1 MDTLRLK
8 TLRVLIIK
16 LSAFG
21 DIIHS
26 LSVIDCFREYSKLN
40 NEEIEL
46 HWLVEKKWAP
56 ILKHHKDIDKLIIS
70 NTKGWRKSILSR
82 ETREEFFSFWKD
94 LREKEYDLVIDIN
107 GLLRSA
113 VIARITKAKNRVGFS
128 EDSDFCREKYCSLF
142 LGNTYDVPRGHVIDQ
157 TVGLM
162 ERVLDIKM
170 PDIVNPVLPLNE
182 EGSEKAREILSENNL
197 EPYRFAIIAA
207 GGGWETKLLDAESIA
222 SFCDKVAD
230 YGIVPVLAY
239 YGDEEGKRAK
249 EISASA
255 KVKIKYLSDLPV
267 DIFIEIMRLSRLVIG
282 PDTGTVHAAS
292 AVLTPT
298 VSYYGPSSGDYSG
311 PRRGTDGVVQISPE
325 CGPCFK
331 RRCEKDLCH
340 GLEIDKILDAIDE
353 QLKAEFSI

>member
-1 MDTLRLK
+1 MRI
-8 TLRVLIIK
+8 LIIK

-26 LSVIDCFREYSKLN
+26 LSVIDCLKEYSRLYN
-40 NEEIEL
+40 QEVEL
-46 HWLVEKKWAP
+46 HWLVEKRWAP
-56 ILKHHKDIDKLIIS
+56 ILQHHEDIDKLIIS

-94 LREKEYDLVIDIN
+94 LREKKYDLVIDIN

-113 VIARITKAKNRVGFS
+113 VIARLTKAKNRVGFS
-128 EDSDFCREKYCSLF
+128 EDSDFCREKYCTLF
-142 LGNTYDVPRGHVIDQ
+142 LDNTYDVPSGHVIDQ

-170 PDIVNPVLPLNE
+170 PDIINPALPFNE
-182 EGSEKAREILSENNL
+182 SGSKKARDITADNNI

-207 GGGWETKLLDAESIA
+207 GGGWETKLLDTDSIA
-222 SFCDKVAD
+222 SFCDKVAEYD
-230 YGIVPVLAY
+230 IVPVLTY
-239 YGDEEGKRAK
+239 YGDEERKRAG
-249 EISASA
+249 EISTAA
-255 KVKIKYLSDLPV
+255 KADVKSLTDLPV
-267 DIFIEIMRLSRLVIG
+267 DIFIELMRLSRLVIG

-292 AVLTPT
+292 AVRTPT

-311 PRRGTDGVVQISPE
+311 PRRETDRVVQISPE

-331 RRCEKDLCH
+331 RRCEKGLCH
-340 GLEIDKILDAIDE
+340 DLAIDEVNDAIDE
-353 QLKAEFSI
+353 QLKTNL